1 MNAFL
6 FNLANMFMFPMLGTD
21 DGEFTGNLAF
31 LTPILNAIKDI
42 LGPVLVVVAS
52 VGSIYAV
59 FLGVN
64 LAKADSAEKREEAKK
79 RLINAVIALVAMIAL
94 ILLLKIFADNINV
107 WIDSATG
114 DTGV

>member
-6 FNLANMFMFPMLGTD
+6 FNLANLIVAPSLSNLGY
-21 DGEFTGNLAF
+21 EGNLAF
-31 LTPILNAIKDI
+31 LDRLLNAINDI

-64 LAKADSAEKREEAKK
+64 LAKADSADKREEAKK

-94 ILLLKIFADNINV
+94 ILLLRVFADNIDV
-107 WIDSATG
+107 WIESATG
-114 DTGV
+114 GTE